1 MIKVRYNE
9 DLKNLK
15 ITGHANYAEY
25 GEDIVCSS
33 VSSIISTSI
42 NLAHEFNQDIKYNDD
57 GNKIE
62 IENNTNDENVYKVLK
77 NMIDML
83 KDLER
88 QYPKNINVSKGE

>member
-9 DLKNLK
+9 EFTNLK

-25 GEDIVCSS
+25 GEDIVCAS
-33 VSSIISTSI
+33 VSSIVETSI
-42 NLAHEFNQDIKYNDD
+42 NLAHEFNDNIKYSDD
-57 GNKIE
+57 GNTI
-62 IENNTNDENVYKVLK
+62 IVINNTNDENVFKTLK

-83 KDLER
+83 IELEK

>member
-9 DLKNLK
+9 KFTNLK

-25 GEDIVCSS
+25 GEDIVCAS
-33 VSSIISTSI
+33 VSSIVETSI
-42 NLAHEFNQDIKYNDD
+42 NLAHEFNDNIKYSDD
-57 GNKIE
+57 GNTI
-62 IENNTNDENVYKVLK
+62 IVINNTNDENVFKTLK

-83 KDLER
+83 IELEK

>member
-9 DLKNLK
+9 ELTNLK

-33 VSSIISTSI
+33 VSSIIVTSI
-42 NLAHEFNQDIKYNDD
+42 NIAHEFNKSVKYSDD
-57 GNKIE
+57 GNTVI
-62 IENNTNDENVYKVLK
+62 IENNTSDKNVHLVLK
-77 NMIDML
+77 NMIEML

>member
-9 DLKNLK
+9 DFTNLK

-25 GEDIVCSS
+25 GEDIVCAS
-33 VSSIISTSI
+33 VSSIVETSI
-42 NLAHEFNQDIKYNDD
+42 NLAHEFNDNIKYSDD
-57 GNKIE
+57 GNTI
-62 IENNTNDENVYKVLK
+62 IVINNTNDENVFKTLK

-83 KDLER
+83 IELEK